1 MKFFFFI
8 CLNNLKND
16 KFGVT
21 NSKTWETPA
30 STYLSRISIR
40 TQIAHVEV
48 WLYTHVHKHLPFD
61 VKVTK
66 FLTSGLPESIRTW
79 GLVLIMFSTWKWEKT
94 VFSWSPLF
102 YFEWEKTALSI
113 QRKKMISCSLDP
125 TTNSETRKLKIQD
138 FLVLQV
144 FRLGKTKD
152 LRQKIQ
158 FPSKNQKDLSSL
170 WSITFRRHCTVY
182 QLYAR
187 QSTAMWCHIDRN
199 HDYKTNVNS
208 SLPVWSTSSV
218 QVVEK
223 FDCWTPSIRIWVSR
237 TNSHRWKG
245 QFFYG
250 ISQCLEY
257 CNNWAVIP
265 C

>member
-1 MKFFFFI
+1 MCTTIHHLKWKS
-8 CLNNLKND
+8 LN
-16 KFGVT
+16 
-21 NSKTWETPA
+21 
-30 STYLSRISIR
+30 
-40 TQIAHVEV
+40 
-48 WLYTHVHKHLPFD
+48 
-61 VKVTK
+61 

-79 GLVLIMFSTWKWEKT
+79 GLVLIMFLTWKWEKT
-94 VFSWSPLF
+94 EFYSSFLF
-102 YFEWEKTALSI
+102 YFELEKTALSI
-113 QRKKMISCSLDP
+113 QKKTISCSLDP
-125 TTNSETRKLKIQD
+125 PTNSETRKLKIQD
-138 FLVLQV
+138 FFGSTSIQAWQYKG
-144 FRLGKTKD
+144 FET
-152 LRQKIQ
+152 KIQ

-223 FDCWTPSIRIWVSR
+223 FDCWTPSIRIWVFR

-245 QFFYG
+245 QFFNG

-257 CNNWAVIP
+257 CNNWAVVP